1 MRCTSINK
9 TSITIN
15 RTNPLSIEYLF
26 AMDVYTCD
34 EVIGYGFLTRH
45 ELYLSAISKTR
56 NDSTK
61 DSEREQ
67 MEERKKRKEGDEN
80 EEKPVPGNMTLGGPQ
95 FCCVYVHMTLSLTSP
110 TRIAPRKPRTAFVY
124 RSSNSRFRITILLG
138 LALTCRTRKPKSVLI
153 LSTHPLNFE
162 KKEQNYKKNS

>member
-9 TSITIN
+9 TAITIN

-34 EVIGYGFLTRH
+34 DVIGYGFLTRN
-45 ELYLSAISKTR
+45 ELYLSAISKPR

-67 MEERKKRKEGDEN
+67 MEEGKKRKEGEEN
-80 EEKPVPGNMTLGGPQ
+80 GEKPVPGNKTLGGPHS
-95 FCCVYVHMTLSLTSP
+95 CCVYVHMTLFLTSP
-110 TRIAPRKPRTAFVY
+110 TCIAPRKPRTASEY

-138 LALTCRTRKPKSVLI
+138 LALTCRTRKPKSFLI
-153 LSTHPLNFE
+153 LSTLPLNFE
-162 KKEQNYKKNS
+162 KKD